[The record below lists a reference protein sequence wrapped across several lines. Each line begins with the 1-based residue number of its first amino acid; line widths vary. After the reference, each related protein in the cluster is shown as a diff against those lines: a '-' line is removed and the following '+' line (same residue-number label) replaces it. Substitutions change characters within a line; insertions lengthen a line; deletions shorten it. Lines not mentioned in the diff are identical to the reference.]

1 MKTLIKKILKE
12 ELSDEELN
20 WVSEVDPVD
29 YFGEWVQQNSPHKLR
44 MPMELQKIEDAKV
57 ALAMLLS
64 DTEELLGLII
74 DLNDERGM
82 EVIKSKM
89 EDLKDMLLPNS
100 IGQTQGESKYGGWFV
115 VDSGQ
120 MLEDIEY
127 IIKEYGPFGE
137 KYNLTLQELLDVSE
151 KYFER
156 KKENEK
162 ID

>member
-1 MKTLIKKILKE
+1 METIIKKILKE

-44 MPMELQKIEDAKV
+44 MPRELEKIENAEV
-57 ALAMLLS
+57 ALAMLQS

-74 DLNDERGM
+74 DLNGKRGM
-82 EVIKSKM
+82 KVIESKM
-89 EDLKDMLLPNS
+89 EDLKDMLFYDY
-100 IGQTQGESKYGGWFV
+100 QGKRREGWFIE
-115 VDSGQ
+115 DSRN

-137 KYNLTLQELLDVSE
+137 KYNLTLQELLDVSK

>member
-1 MKTLIKKILKE
+1 METIIKKILKE

-44 MPMELQKIEDAKV
+44 MPMELERIENAKV
-57 ALAMLLS
+57 ALAMLQS

-74 DLNDERGM
+74 DLNDKRGM

-89 EDLKDMLLPNS
+89 EDLKDMLLPS
-100 IGQTQGESKYGGWFV
+100 VVDSKYGGNDGWFV

-120 MLEDIEY
+120 MLKDIEY

-162 ID
+162 PN